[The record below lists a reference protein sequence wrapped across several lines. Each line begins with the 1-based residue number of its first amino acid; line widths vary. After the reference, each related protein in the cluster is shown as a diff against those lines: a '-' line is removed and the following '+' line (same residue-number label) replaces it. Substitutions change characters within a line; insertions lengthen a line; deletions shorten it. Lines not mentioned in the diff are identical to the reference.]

1 MSSMSRSRRLRLVL
15 FGALAFGLIG
25 CKDAEPEAANESAE
39 AIETQEGEQQAPA
52 AEESAAR
59 PALGRIVGRVVL
71 KEGASLP
78 SREIKFGD
86 ALRSAE
92 GCPEISEA
100 DHQPV
105 FFSPSPANPEAGED
119 AARESSD
126 TERPERRGL
135 VNILVS
141 LTGDRELFFKELPPR
156 KPQEIELIIRD
167 CRLEPRLVAGVTGDE
182 LLLKNRSDRPMLPF
196 IGQQGFVETLSSG
209 ETRRTT
215 LDARGVS
222 RVGCGVTGYC
232 GSADLVVLAH
242 PVFGVTGELG
252 RFEIESVPADQELTL
267 HAWHP
272 LFQEVQQKLTVPRGE
287 TVELEIVIEPL
298 PSRAGPSG
306 DEPSADGDESAE
318 AEKKKP

>member
-1 MSSMSRSRRLRLVL
+1 MNLNGNPRRLRFVL

-25 CKDAEPEAANESAE
+25 CKDAEPEAASESAE
-39 AIETQEGEQQAPA
+39 IAETQEGEQAPA

-92 GCPEISEA
+92 GCPEINEA

-105 FFSPSPANPEAGED
+105 FFSPSSDQETDQEKGE
-119 AARESSD
+119 EPSD
-126 TERPERRGL
+126 TERPERPGL

-215 LDARGVS
+215 LEARGVS

-252 RFEIESVPADQELTL
+252 RFEIEGVPADQELTL

-272 LFQEVQQKLTVPRGE
+272 LFQEIQQKLTVPRGE